1 MCISRAPSS
10 SASKCVGA
18 LWLASHHA
26 APTTL
31 PTRVPPVLEPVCSPH
46 DDIPGYAAGVAPK
59 LNWIGAQLKPLYSRI
74 FSMMFDILLEKWGY
88 MESSLLD
95 SNDIWYFFGHQNP
108 HNPSLWIHLS
118 LHCIDYV
125 AERTTFMGQ
134 MERVIHLDVFFCP
147 TLPHFAWQFWSV
159 IILTR
164 TRPTIKDLDNCD
176 LFGGQGAIQTAFHSK
191 LKSKF
196 SKTLA
201 RIVLNFIYF
210 TLARLHWDYNPR
222 FGPFNHQCES

>member
-95 SNDIWYFFGHQNP
+95 SNDIWYFFGHQKP
-108 HNPSLWIHLS
+108 QAIHVWPAS
-118 LHCIDYV
+118 SMDIY
-125 AERTTFMGQ
+125 
-134 MERVIHLDVFFCP
+134 IHIYTYIYIYHTIYIYQICP
-147 TLPHFAWQFWSV
+147 A
-159 IILTR
+159 
-164 TRPTIKDLDNCD
+164 
-176 LFGGQGAIQTAFHSK
+176 
-191 LKSKF
+191 
-196 SKTLA
+196 
-201 RIVLNFIYF
+201 
-210 TLARLHWDYNPR
+210 NPR
-222 FGPFNHQCES
+222 Y